1 MRRQRGTP
9 PTLHAHRNGKGSGTV
24 HLGDQ
29 ERRHGI
35 WREDFGDRVASSL
48 HRRKAA
54 TWIKITATVGK
65 RQGHRHGHAATP
77 RDATD
82 PTLPARRR
90 DWGLK
95 KVRFGLWG
103 VLGKRA
109 SRNEQLLVSWS
120 LQKLSRSFPYTLAE
134 NAGLNPIAIVTEL
147 RNWHA
152 QG

>member
-1 MRRQRGTP
+1 MGRTKGMVMEMRRQRGTP

-54 TWIKITATVGK
+54 TRIKITATVGK

-95 KVRFGLWG
+95 KVRFGLWD
-103 VLGKRA
+103 VADRC
-109 SRNEQLLVSWS
+109 
-120 LQKLSRSFPYTLAE
+120 
-134 NAGLNPIAIVTEL
+134 
-147 RNWHA
+147 
-152 QG
+152 QGTDQAWAFKCGPR